1 MNSDYFPLS
10 MGLRLHNPLL
20 INRSSRKFQGLSP
33 EQTSRN
39 IFTFDSAP
47 YGYRAAFILLREHMQ
62 NGKYSVHDLLKAFS
76 KDAQPFISSQ
86 VSSMTGISE
95 FVNITW
101 KDEETMVALVHSMT
115 IIANGMKY
123 LEYISE
129 DEIRQ
134 GYHLAFG

>member
-1 MNSDYFPLS
+1 MNPVYFPLS

-20 INRSSRKFQGLSP
+20 INRSSRKFQGLSQD
-33 EQTSRN
+33 QTSRL
-39 IFTFDSAP
+39 FEFESTP
-47 YGYRAAFILLREHMQ
+47 YGYRAAFILIREYMQ
-62 NGKYSVHDLLKAFS
+62 NGKFSLNDILKSFS
-76 KDAQPFISSQ
+76 RDAQPFIASQ
-86 VSSMTGISE
+86 VSSMSAIPE
-95 FVNITW
+95 FINITW
-101 KDEETMVALVHSMT
+101 KDEETMVALIHSMS